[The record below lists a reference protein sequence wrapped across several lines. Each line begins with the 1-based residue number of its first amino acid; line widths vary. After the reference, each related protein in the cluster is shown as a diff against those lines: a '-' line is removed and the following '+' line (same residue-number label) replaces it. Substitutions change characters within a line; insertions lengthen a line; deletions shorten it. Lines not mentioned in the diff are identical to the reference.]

1 MNKMNKMNK
10 TNNLKISA
18 FLNKNFKRDFLIE
31 NLLPANDSTDN
42 KVAVLYGEAQV
53 GKSQM
58 AMQIALHTVYNVPF
72 LFDNNFKINNTQHR
86 PVLYLALEGGEMV
99 TNQNL
104 QKQLI
109 DFVNRG
115 YDGDE
120 FSNIIIS
127 ASNDLVLDYDVKT
140 ASFYTLEKTIKQ
152 LNPCLVIID
161 TISNLATLM
170 GENLSSQRGV
180 TSILAPFQE
189 LAQKYDFTP
198 LFISHPTKTKKDNV
212 YDMAGGH
219 SLVDCSHTILKLEKA
234 GNNKKRTNNFVNKLN
249 LMYIKT
255 NLLENRN
262 PVIRIIKNNN
272 LICDLDN

>member
-1 MNKMNKMNK
+1 MNNSKLN
-10 TNNLKISA
+10 A

-31 NLLPANDSTDN
+31 NLLPANDPTDN

-53 GKSQM
+53 GKSQI

-72 LFDNNFKINNTQHR
+72 LFDKNFKVNNAQHR

-120 FSNIIIS
+120 FSNIVIS
-127 ASNDLVLDYDVKT
+127 ANNNLVLDYDVKT

-152 LNPCLVIID
+152 LNPCLVIVD

-180 TSILAPFQE
+180 TSILTPFQE
-189 LAQKYDFTP
+189 LAQKYDFTS
-198 LFISHPTKTKKDNV
+198 LFISHPTKTVKKDTI

-219 SLVDCSHTILKLEKA
+219 SLVDFSHTILKLEKPI
-234 GNNKKRTNNFVNKLN
+234 NNKNRTDNFVNKLN

-255 NLLENRN
+255 NLLENKN

-272 LICDLDN
+272 LVCDLDN